1 MSVSYTYRLDTLPD
15 EIIVQFVDEAAAK
28 AARKNVVRWK
38 TYVKDSWKQIV
49 AVEPIVEV
57 VEEEVLRAPETI
69 TDIEIVPTWIKF
81 SEAAEMV
88 GVRYQQVYQRAM
100 NGRLEYLMIKDH
112 WYAGS
117 ASIQEWIESRAAYM
131 QKKGR

>member
-1 MSVSYTYRLDTLPD
+1 MSVSYSYRLDTLPD

-49 AVEPIVEV
+49 AVE
-57 VEEEVLRAPETI
+57 EEEVLRAPETI
-69 TDIEIVPTWIKF
+69 TDVEIEPTWIKF
-81 SEAAEMV
+81 SEAAKMV

>member
-1 MSVSYTYRLDTLPD
+1 MSVSYSYRLDTLPD

-49 AVEPIVEV
+49 VVE
-57 VEEEVLRAPETI
+57 EEEVLRAPETI
-69 TDIEIVPTWIKF
+69 TDVEIVPTWIKF

>member
-1 MSVSYTYRLDTLPD
+1 MSVSYSYRLDTLPD

-49 AVEPIVEV
+49 VVE
-57 VEEEVLRAPETI
+57 EEEVLRAPETI
-69 TDIEIVPTWIKF
+69 TDVEIVPTWIKF

-100 NGRLEYLMIKDH
+100 NGRLVYLMIKDH